1 MIQEKELKKKIFI
14 FLFVTILLIG
24 CGPKDVKADK
34 KLIGTLSSSM
44 DNQTLKSTIEIEYN
58 SESGVATY
66 GIFKTKYSGL
76 EKTVTNNEI
85 LAELINRQSIDEQIE
100 GIEVSLEVT
109 DTSFDFEEK
118 WDYNKVDMVAVK
130 EADEQQISFIEN
142 DKYSITKIKEF
153 YNKQGYTFKE
163 KEIK

>member
-1 MIQEKELKKKIFI
+1 MLYYLLEKILIGKEKYHINDIGKRIEKKDFY

-58 SESGVATY
+58 SEKCVATY

-76 EKTVTNNEI
+76 EK
-85 LAELINRQSIDEQIE
+85 L
-100 GIEVSLEVT
+100 
-109 DTSFDFEEK
+109 
-118 WDYNKVDMVAVK
+118 
-130 EADEQQISFIEN
+130 
-142 DKYSITKIKEF
+142 
-153 YNKQGYTFKE
+153 
-163 KEIK
+163 

>member
-1 MIQEKELKKKIFI
+1 M
-14 FLFVTILLIG
+14 
-24 CGPKDVKADK
+24 
-34 KLIGTLSSSM
+34 
-44 DNQTLKSTIEIEYN
+44 
-58 SESGVATY
+58 
-66 GIFKTKYSGL
+66 
-76 EKTVTNNEI
+76 
-85 LAELINRQSIDEQIE
+85 AELINRQSIDEQIE